1 MENKQNIKDLVQ
13 KFYPYAKETLGFEH
27 PVRVIMRQDAE
38 NAQNSLGKTA
48 YYDPEE
54 KLIVLY
60 ITDRHPKDV
69 LRSFSHE
76 LVHHAQN
83 CRGELDD
90 LITGGHYAEGGK
102 GREIESEA
110 YLQGNLNV
118 RDWEDNIKFKGVNEM
133 KLTKSQLKGIV
144 EAAIKQMSEGF
155 PDLTG
160 DGKVTQADI
169 LKGRGVKLKE
179 EDLDEAQ
186 DFSALSSV
194 VQELRMLA
202 DGQLDDFNNMAPT
215 EYFKVLAD
223 KLENAMRDLSGASDM
238 ASSPMEEQEVEN
250 SLDEQAPP
258 KPELPPNWRSLPA
271 NDPARVAYRDW
282 MRKYGQK
289 AKSSLPAMGAEDI
302 GKELDSPALSKVTGG
317 GKDFGAELA
326 ARAAGTYKDPKMV
339 AKAKSMAG
347 ELGDLYK
354 KTGAMD
360 VDLDKAL
367 AKAQGVDVI
376 GDPMKIVAMSDE
388 KKEQMIQAMEDSD
401 DTEVQQAAAV
411 LRMVRKEPTAKQR
424 KIIAQNLDVFNQAVK
439 KVAGDKDFAARL
451 KSATADE
458 PTQIAPSG
466 EEGAL
471 PFKESNDTWYQGTL
485 YERLVT
491 KWTK

>member
-1 MENKQNIKDLVQ
+1 MENKQNIKDLIQ

-48 YYDPEE
+48 YYDPAE

-69 LRSFSHE
+69 LSSFSHE

-90 LITGGHYAEGGK
+90 LITGGHYAENGI

-118 RDWEDNIKFKGVNEM
+118 RDWENSPQGIELKGVNEM
-133 KLTKSQLKGIV
+133 KMTKSQLKGIV
-144 EAAIKQMSEGF
+144 EAAIKQMTEGF

-160 DGKVTQADI
+160 DGEVTQADI
-169 LKGRGVKLKE
+169 LKARGVELKE
-179 EDLDEAQ
+179 ED
-186 DFSALSSV
+186 
-194 VQELRMLA
+194 
-202 DGQLDDFNNMAPT
+202 
-215 EYFKVLAD
+215 
-223 KLENAMRDLSGASDM
+223 
-238 ASSPMEEQEVEN
+238 
-250 SLDEQAPP
+250 LDEQAPP
-258 KPELPPNWRSLPA
+258 KPKLPSNWRSLPA
-271 NDPARVAYRDW
+271 DDPARIAYRDW
-282 MRKYGQK
+282 MRKYGPK
-289 AKSSLPAMGAEDI
+289 AKSSLPAKDAKDI
-302 GKELDSPALSKVTGG
+302 AKELGSPALSKVTDG

-326 ARAAGTYKDPKMV
+326 ARADGTYKDPKMV

-360 VDLDKAL
+360 VDMDKAL
-367 AKAQGVDVI
+367 AKAQGVDIV
-376 GDPMKIVAMSDE
+376 GDPMEIAAISDE
-388 KKEQMIQAMEDSD
+388 DKEKAIQAMERGSRA
-401 DTEVQQAAAV
+401 EQQAAAII
-411 LRMVRKEPTAKQR
+411 RMLKGQPTAKQKAAIEKR
-424 KIIAQNLDVFNQAVK
+424 MDLFQDLAQKIGATPQDNL
-439 KVAGDKDFAARL
+439 AAKL
-451 KSATADE
+451 KSATDDE
-458 PTQIAPSG
+458 PTQVAPA
-466 EEGAL
+466 GAKSSL